1 MVVDSVSLKVA
12 FTLALAVFSTVG
24 PSCRRHKAQLTTEN
38 VGVGY

>member
-24 PSCRRHKAQLTTEN
+24 PSCRRHKAQLATEH
-38 VGVGY
+38 VGVGD